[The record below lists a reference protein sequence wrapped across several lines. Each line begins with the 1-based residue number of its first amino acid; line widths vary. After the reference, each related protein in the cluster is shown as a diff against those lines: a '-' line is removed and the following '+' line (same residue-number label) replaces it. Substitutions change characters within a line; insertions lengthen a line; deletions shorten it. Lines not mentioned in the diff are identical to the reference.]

1 MRSLP
6 CCFGMRISDKQL
18 VHDMEVLRHGG
29 DDAVLLFFERARKF
43 FDKGGSEYLDNW
55 IRVANPALP
64 ETDRHA
70 VMSALM
76 RALFGERTVRVETYQ
91 EQPTLQ

>member
-1 MRSLP
+1 MNTINIICRSYVRDRTEPMRSPP

-29 DDAVLLFFERARKF
+29 DDAVLLLFERARKF
-43 FDKGGSEYLDNW
+43 FDKGGSEYVDNW

-64 ETDRHA
+64 ETTI
-70 VMSALM
+70 M
-76 RALFGERTVRVETYQ
+76 R
-91 EQPTLQ
+91 